1 MRVPRWLAWMLIA
14 IAMFTAGLLR
24 QSHDLTP
31 TSPFLAPAVGS
42 LLFACVV
49 FLFLV
54 AVRERQIGPAPGPG
68 VRLGSLTPLLLMLL
82 VEKWVSSN
90 FYQPLFAFFAP
101 ATLSAEQADA
111 WFRLVCGVGLI
122 AIVALLAT
130 FSRPA
135 RSFVLARLGGWKF
148 VSGTTAAAGA
158 VLAAGVALGAVA
170 LAVGS
175 SVGIVSP
182 AMDGAWPVVFA
193 GQTSLAL
200 GEESYYR
207 GLLLGELLRLT
218 PRLGIALPATRRW
231 IALGMTSV
239 MFGMEHLGVA
249 SGWEDGLRQVVF
261 AIALG
266 SLLGLL
272 TLVTANLWFSASM
285 HAWINFLLLGAAPG
299 LAYGAARAEL
309 PPGATVSLALIAA
322 FVAAFALQ
330 KKGGRRLTADR

>member
-1 MRVPRWLAWMLIA
+1 MRVPRWLAWVLIA

-54 AVRERQIGPAPGPG
+54 AARERQIGAAPGPG

-82 VEKWVSSN
+82 VEKWFSSS
-90 FYQPLFAFFAP
+90 FYQPIFALVAP
-101 ATLSAEQADA
+101 ATWSADDADA
-111 WFRLVCGVGLI
+111 WFRLVCGVGLVLIVI
-122 AIVALLAT
+122 ALAT
-130 FSRPA
+130 FSHPA
-135 RSFVLARLGGWKF
+135 RAFVASRLRGWKLLA
-148 VSGTTAAAGA
+148 GTGAAAA
-158 VLAAGVALGAVA
+158 AILAAGLGLATFAVA
-170 LAVGS
+170 AGS
-175 SVGIVSP
+175 SVGVVPPGVRGPWWVIV
-182 AMDGAWPVVFA
+182 F
-193 GQTSLAL
+193 GQSAIAL
-200 GEESYYR
+200 GEETYYR
-207 GLLLGELLRLT
+207 GLLLGELLRLV
-218 PRLGIALPATRRW
+218 PRLGIASPGSRRW

-239 MFGMEHLGVA
+239 MFGMEHLGPAA
-249 SGWEDGLRQVVF
+249 SWGDGLRQVVF

-299 LAYGAARAEL
+299 LAYGAGRAEL
-309 PPGATVSLALIAA
+309 PPSATVSLALIGA
-322 FVAAFALQ
+322 FVAAFLLQ
-330 KKGGRRLTADR
+330 RRQSVVRSP